1 MPTDHAPLTGADPVI
16 NIGALRRR
24 VIDRLGSLLETQV
37 RSNGFAGV
45 LGNMAQ
51 STLGEIRQ
59 RLDGMSDHYDAVELE
74 EIAGLCERLDGSR
87 ALLLGERNRQ
97 ANSNTRHLVS
107 VIDEFNQMFEIMQHS
122 LIERD
127 LLERQSKVL
136 EQIIL
141 SHERVGQWRE
151 FVQAIL
157 LDFHAIFP
165 FDMFFVAFAEEH
177 GLMMHVYYMGDST
190 DDARRAIREQ
200 LSRHMV
206 GGLGLPAST
215 AIDYEEFHVASGRQI
230 QNPRNNQMIT
240 VKVPEHAPQLAGLL
254 GVTYL
259 SSMSLNPREQSV
271 IRSILAVLVMVVGS
285 SKVLSRTLGELEY
298 YAAHDP
304 LTGLYNRRQFQA
316 MLEYEIGRSERH
328 QHEFAVLLLDLD
340 DFKDVND
347 SYGHPAGDGVLCGVA
362 ETVREAIRMGDLA
375 TRIGGDEFALLL
387 TETGREGAMRVADKL
402 GRALRERTFVEPG
415 GKSFHVTVSIGVVVY
430 PGDAS
435 TIADLMAGVDI
446 AMYRA
451 KEMGKDSAC
460 SLDAVKDRLITTRTT
475 RDYAE
480 TLRVA
485 LSEGRI
491 VPFFQ
496 PIVDCRSGQ
505 LFACETVARLITS
518 EGETIAAGAFIDT
531 VEKYGLGR
539 SLDRSMIEQA
549 LNLLH
554 AVPAAGGGAGQ
565 RIFINLS
572 AQEIQGRDILGF
584 AEAHCQMLQIRPD
597 QVVFEILERDAI
609 GDMTGMRRFL
619 SKLRAKGFEFALDDF
634 GSGYNSFHYLREL
647 HFEYVKIDGAFVR
660 NIASSAVDRAL
671 VRNLSKL
678 CQEIGIRTVAEFVES
693 EETLSLLQDIG
704 VDYVQGFHIGMPQRD
719 IPLAADSDFGR

>member
-1 MPTDHAPLTGADPVI
+1 MGAEPVI

-37 RSNGFAGV
+37 RANGFAGV

-59 RLDGMSDHYDAVELE
+59 RLDGMSEQYDAAELE

-87 ALLLGERNRQ
+87 ALLLDERNRQ

-107 VIDEFNQMFEIMQHS
+107 VIDEFNHMFEIMQHS

-165 FDMFFVAFAEEH
+165 FDMFFVAFAEEN
-177 GLMMHVYYMGDST
+177 GLMMHVYYMGGST

-206 GGLGLPAST
+206 EGLGLPAST

-347 SYGHPAGDGVLCGVA
+347 SYGHPAGDSVLCGVA
-362 ETVREAIRMGDLA
+362 ETVREAIRKGDLA

-402 GRALRERTFVEPG
+402 GRALRERTFIEPG
-415 GKSFHVTVSIGVVVY
+415 GKNFHVTVSIGVVVF

-435 TIADLMAGVDI
+435 TITDLMAGVDI

-460 SLDAVKDRLITTRTT
+460 SLDAVKDRLLATRTT

-480 TLRVA
+480 ILRVA
-485 LSEGRI
+485 LNERRI

-496 PIVDCRSGQ
+496 PIVDCRSGE
-505 LFACETVARLITS
+505 LFACETVARMITP

-549 LNLLH
+549 LNHLH

-584 AEAHCQMLQIRPD
+584 AEAHCQKLQIRPD

-619 SKLRAKGFEFALDDF
+619 SRLRAKGFEFALDDF

-693 EETLSLLQDIG
+693 EETLDLLQDIG

-719 IPLAADSDFGR
+719 MPLAQGWGFGR